1 MTSPVAVVASQVRM
15 EEKALFA
22 ALERRR
28 APFVHLD
35 PRRFLAEIPARRP
48 AFSRALNREVSH
60 ARALAVGELLEA
72 AGIPSVN
79 APSVI
84 ACCGDKL
91 RTSLA
96 LAAAG
101 VPAPR
106 TVVALG
112 PEAAMEAIE
121 RIGFP
126 VIVKPVVGSWGRLSA
141 VVRDG
146 ETASIVLEHREALQS
161 PQRHVT
167 YVQELVDCGG
177 SDLRVIVVGD
187 EVLGAVRRVGR
198 DWRANVA
205 RGGEST
211 AVVPGDEVVKLALD
225 AARAVGGGILGV
237 DLVVG
242 GDGRPLVVEVNHR
255 VEFAGFQ
262 AAHAGR
268 LDVAEAIA
276 DHLCAGDSEP

>member
-1 MTSPVAVVASQVRM
+1 MASPVAVVASQVRM

-22 ALERRR
+22 ALDRRR
-28 APFVHLD
+28 APWAHLD
-35 PRRFLAEIPARRP
+35 PRRFLAEIPPARP
-48 AFSRALNREVSH
+48 AFCRALNREIGQ

-72 AGIPSVN
+72 AGVPTVN

-101 VPAPR
+101 LPAPR

-112 PEAAMEAIE
+112 PEAAVEAME

-141 VVRDG
+141 VVRDR
-146 ETASIVLEHREALQS
+146 ETASIVLEHREALPS

-177 SDLRVIVVGD
+177 TDVRVIVVGD
-187 EVLGAVRRVGR
+187 EVVGAMRRVGR

-205 RGGEST
+205 RGGEAT
-211 AVVPGDEVVKLALD
+211 AFVPDEELVKLALD

-237 DLVVG
+237 DLVVD

-255 VEFAGFQ
+255 VEFAGFL

-268 LDVAEAIA
+268 VDVAGAIV
-276 DHLCAGDSEP
+276 DHLCAGGPAS

>member
-1 MTSPVAVVASQVRM
+1 M
-15 EEKALFA
+15 EEKAIFA

-28 APFVHLD
+28 AAWVHLD
-35 PRRFLAEIPARRP
+35 PRRFVAEIPASRP
-48 AFSRALNREVSH
+48 AFCRALNREMSQ
-60 ARALAVGELLEA
+60 ARALAVGELLES
-72 AGIPSVN
+72 AGTPTVN

-112 PEAAMEAIE
+112 PEAAMEAME

-126 VIVKPVVGSWGRLSA
+126 VVVKPVVGSWGRLSA
-141 VVRDG
+141 VVRDR

-167 YVQELVDCGG
+167 YVQELVDSGG
-177 SDLRVIVVGD
+177 SDLRMIVVGD

-211 AVVPGDEVVKLALD
+211 PFVPGDELVKLALD

-237 DLVVG
+237 DLVED
-242 GDGRPLVVEVNHR
+242 GDRRPLVLEVNHR

-262 AAHAGR
+262 AAHTGR
-268 LDVAEAIA
+268 VDVAEAIV
-276 DHLCAGDSEP
+276 DHLCAGEPGS